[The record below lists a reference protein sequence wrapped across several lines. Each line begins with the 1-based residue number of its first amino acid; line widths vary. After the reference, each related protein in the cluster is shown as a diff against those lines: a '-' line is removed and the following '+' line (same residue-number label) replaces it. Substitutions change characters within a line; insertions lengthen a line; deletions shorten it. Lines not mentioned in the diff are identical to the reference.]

1 MEKIQ
6 AEIFDIKDNFITLK
20 ADTFFKLDIGK
31 KYNID
36 FKQYHSSRSLQQNSM
51 MWAIIQRISQETLND
66 EFEIYV
72 DGLEKANCASEFMLI
87 LPEALESIKKTFR
100 AVKVCESRDYNGKQ
114 MLVVK
119 CFIGSSKYDSKEM
132 TQLIE
137 YFIQLASELGI
148 YIGDI
153 K

>member
-20 ADTFFKLDIGK
+20 VDTFFKLEVGK

-36 FKQYHSSRSLQQNSM
+36 FKQYHTVRSLQQNSM
-51 MWAIIQRISQETLND
+51 MWAIIQRIAKETLND

-72 DGLEKANCASEFMLI
+72 EGLEKANCASEFLLI

-100 AVKVCESRDYNGKQ
+100 AVKVCENRLYNGKQ

-119 CFIGSSKYDSKEM
+119 CYIGSSKYDSKEM
-132 TQLIE
+132 TDLIN
-137 YFIQLASELGI
+137 YFVQLASELNI